1 MLQIVFRSQ
10 LTKLLSYT
18 DIQKLCLISAR
29 NNRKAGVTG
38 FMVECGGV
46 FLETIEGESRAVDKT
61 FNLVCQDTR
70 RDHLEIV
77 YSEKEVERR
86 RFGAWAMNVMF
97 LDDDIF
103 WQTVFGAGFS
113 CDEMLS
119 PRALEPAFALGLLVM
134 AYQYACAQAKI
145 APHPSGARPG
155 RIPRIGHMLR
165 R

>member
-1 MLQIVFRSQ
+1 MLQVVFRSQ

-18 DIQKLCLISAR
+18 DIKRLCLTSAR
-29 NNRKAGVTG
+29 NNRKAGITG

-46 FLETIEGESRAVDKT
+46 FLEVIEGEAHKVDET
-61 FNLVCQDTR
+61 FNRIR
-70 RDHLEIV
+70 RDARHDHLEVV
-77 YSEKEVERR
+77 YSEDEVERR

-97 LDDDIF
+97 LDDDLF

-119 PRALEPAFALGLLVM
+119 PRALEPAFALGLLAM
-134 AYQYACAQAKI
+134 AYQYACAQARI
-145 APHPSGARPG
+145 APHPSGGRPG
-155 RIPRIGHMLR
+155 MIPRIGHMFR